1 MLQRLYIDN
10 YRHLV
15 NFELRLRELSLLL
28 GRNGAGK
35 TSVLDVVL
43 AIRRLLNGTA
53 RVIDPDTFP
62 TKTLTR
68 WQNRE
73 LQVFEIEARLD
84 AELFCY
90 RLEIQHQRAGRQRRI
105 GLERL
110 TCNEGLLFN
119 CALGSVQ
126 LYRDDHSAGPRYD
139 VDWSESAL
147 ARVAAGKDN
156 RRLTRFRD
164 FMTRVVVCSIH
175 PASFRAESSDEHT
188 LLEHDARNFAD
199 WYRHVLLE
207 HPHLIADFNS
217 AMAEVVDGFHAL
229 RLERVGQDTRALM
242 VQFDEDGNDYEL
254 RFDEISDGQRA
265 LIALYGLIHLAKDQG
280 HALFLDEPDN
290 YVALPEI
297 QPWLIKLADVCGDS
311 VAQAVICSHHPE
323 LIDYLGGSSGLLL
336 SRETS
341 GVVTAKAFDST
352 RLQGSSLKLS
362 EEVARGWAG

>member
-15 NFELRLRELSLLL
+15 NFELRLQELSLLL

-35 TSVLDVVL
+35 TSVLEV
-43 AIRRLLNGTA
+43 A
-53 RVIDPDTFP
+53 
-62 TKTLTR
+62 
-68 WQNRE
+68 
-73 LQVFEIEARLD
+73 
-84 AELFCY
+84 
-90 RLEIQHQRAGRQRRI
+90 HQRVGRQRRI
-105 GLERL
+105 GPERL
-110 TCNEGLLFN
+110 TSNGGPLFS
-119 CALGSVQ
+119 CVLGSVQ

-164 FMTRVVVCSIH
+164 FMTTVVVCRIH
-175 PASFRAESSDEHT
+175 PASFRTESSNEHT
-188 LLEHDARNFAD
+188 LLKPDASNFAD

-242 VQFDEDGNDYEL
+242 VQFDEDGNAYEL

-280 HALFLDEPDN
+280 PGTRRMVHTP
-290 YVALPEI
+290 
-297 QPWLIKLADVCGDS
+297 LASRKGTRRARGS
-311 VAQAVICSHHPE
+311 RAVRKAA
-323 LIDYLGGSSGLLL
+323 L
-336 SRETS
+336 SRRV
-341 GVVTAKAFDST
+341 G
-352 RLQGSSLKLS
+352 RLSQQ
-362 EEVARGWAG
+362 ARNSRTGADRRARR